1 MEKELRD
8 LSDKELY
15 DMLAEE
21 PSISE
26 KAFSVLYDRYSARVW
41 AYCLRFLGD
50 KDEAKDIYQDTFM
63 QFYRTAGMGK
73 VMTNVPAF
81 LLRIARNKCLNHKA
95 KEKNMVEY
103 SETEHF
109 SIDTGSDKQELLD
122 LIKKAIKKLPEDY
135 REAFILREYKCCSY
149 QEIADL
155 TDASLSTVKIRIFR
169 AKQKI
174 RELLAEHIN
183 EMSEK

>member
-1 MEKELRD
+1 MDKDLRN

-15 DMLAEE
+15 EMFSEE
-21 PSISE
+21 KSVSE

-50 KDEAKDIYQDTFM
+50 KDEAKDVYQDTFM
-63 QFYRTAGMGK
+63 QFYRTADKGR

-81 LLRIARNKCLNHKA
+81 LLRIARNRCLNLKA

-109 SIDTGSDKQELLD
+109 SIDGSNDNQELLD

-135 REAFILREYKCCSY
+135 KEAFILREYKCCSY
-149 QEIADL
+149 QEIAEL
-155 TDASLSTVKIRIFR
+155 TDSSLSTVKIRIFR

-174 RELLAEHIN
+174 RELLSEHIN
-183 EMSEK
+183 ELSEK

>member
-1 MEKELRD
+1 MDFRN

-15 DMLAEE
+15 DMLTEE
-21 PSISE
+21 KSISE

-50 KDEAKDIYQDTFM
+50 KDAAKDIYQDTFM
-63 QFYRTAGMGK
+63 QFYRTADSGR

-81 LLRIARNKCLNHKA
+81 LLRIARNKCLNSKA
-95 KEKNMVEY
+95 KEKNMIEY

-109 SIDTGSDKQELLD
+109 SIDGGADNQELLD

-135 REAFILREYKCCSY
+135 KEAFILREYKCCSY

-155 TDASLSTVKIRIFR
+155 TDASLPTVKIRIFR
-169 AKQKI
+169 AKQKL
-174 RELLAEHIN
+174 RELLSEYIN
-183 EMSEK
+183 EMSDN